1 MYYLSLQF
9 SLNPLL
15 IEYSGPKNFN
25 MINFKT
31 VFLWQYEIV
40 LLNES
45 VICEGLSVSESGEN
59 HQVILQLLM
68 INL

>member
-9 SLNPLL
+9 SINPLL

-25 MINFKT
+25 MIKT
-31 VFLWQYEIV
+31 VFSWQYEPV

-45 VICEGLSVSESGEN
+45 VICEALSVSESGEN